1 LSVHDL
7 RMVRDQV
14 EQLREGMRRRGK
26 LEQYANEI
34 DEAERLD
41 VARRTAITAV
51 EEKKARRNALTQE
64 VGRRKKAKQD
74 ADAPMAEAR
83 ALGDEIARIEADLA
97 PMQARLDELMRSIP
111 NVTLP
116 DVPAGDETQNRVV
129 RTWGEPRA
137 AESVKPHWEVGAQLG
152 ILDLERG
159 AKISGSGFIVYRG
172 KGARMIRSFMNAMLD
187 LHSREFGYEELWVPV
202 VVNRAS
208 MIGTGQLPKFE
219 DDMYAL
225 KDEEL
230 FLIPTAEVPVT
241 NLYRDEILAAEELP
255 KAFCAYSPCFRREA
269 GSAGKDTRGV
279 LRVHEFDKVELVR
292 YCTPEQSEVELETL
306 LGHAETVLQRLGL
319 PYRVLLLAAGDTGF
333 GSAKTYDLEVFAPG
347 VGKWLE
353 VSSCSVFTDFQARRA
368 NIRFRPAAG
377 EKPRFV
383 HTLNGSG
390 LAFPRVFAA
399 ILEHY
404 QQADGTVVVP
414 EALRPWLGVDRLA

>member
-1 LSVHDL
+1 VHDL
-7 RMVRDQV
+7 RLVRDQI
-14 EQLREGMRRRGK
+14 EQLRDGMRRRGK
-26 LEQYANEI
+26 LAQYAGDI

-41 VARRTAITAV
+41 KARRAAITAV
-51 EEKKARRNALTQE
+51 EEKKARRNAVTQE
-64 VGRRKKAKQD
+64 VGRLKKAK
-74 ADAPMAEAR
+74 ADAEVQLAESR
-83 ALGDEIARIEADLA
+83 ALGEEIARIEADLA
-97 PMQARLDELMRSIP
+97 PMQARLDALLLGIP
-111 NVTLP
+111 NIPLG
-116 DVPAGDETQNRVV
+116 DVPEGDETQNRVV

-137 AESVKPHWEVGAQLG
+137 AESVRPHWEVGAQLG
-152 ILDLERG
+152 LLDLERG
-159 AKISGSGFIVYRG
+159 AKVAGSGFIVYRG

-187 LHSREFGYEELWVPV
+187 LHTGEFGYEEVWVPV

-225 KDEEL
+225 RDEDL

-255 KAFCAYSPCFRREA
+255 KALCAYSPCFRREA

-292 YCTPEQSEVELETL
+292 YATPEQSEAELEKL
-306 LGHAETVLQRLGL
+306 LGHAESVLQRLGL
-319 PYRVLLLAAGDTGF
+319 PYRVVLLAAGDTGF
-333 GSAKTYDLEVFAPG
+333 SSAKTYDLEVFAPG

-368 NIRFRPAAG
+368 NIRYRPSAG

-390 LAFPRVFAA
+390 LAFPRIFAA

-404 QQADGTVVVP
+404 QQPDGTIVVP
-414 EALRPWLGVDRLA
+414 EALRPLLGVDRLA